1 MKRKTNRCLIIAEVG
16 QAHDGSLGIA
26 HSFIDAV
33 SKSGADVIKFQTH
46 IAEAETTQHEP
57 WRIKFSTQDGSRYD
71 YWKRMEFSETQW
83 VELKKHSNDVGL
95 KFISSPFSLEAVELL
110 KKVGVHAWKIASGE
124 VNNQEMLDSIAE
136 TKQDVYL
143 STGMSTIEE
152 IDRSV
157 ERIKKKGLPL
167 TILQCTSMYP
177 TPPEKVGLNMLVFF
191 RERYGCG
198 VGLSDHSGKIF
209 TGLAAATIGIDV
221 LEVHVTFS
229 KEMFGPDVSS
239 SLTIDELKKLVEGTR
254 YIEAVVENSVDK
266 NSIAE
271 ELKPVRNIFTKSIV
285 YRRDLEKG
293 TIIKRDDIS
302 FKKPGTGV
310 DPTHLEK
317 VIGKQLKRSVKGDD
331 QLSMSDLI

>member
-1 MKRKTNRCLIIAEVG
+1 MKRKTKNCLIIAEVG

-33 SKSGADVIKFQTH
+33 SKTGADVIKFQTH

-95 KFISSPFSLEAVELL
+95 QFISSPFSLEAVELL

>member
-95 KFISSPFSLEAVELL
+95 QFISSPFSLEAVELL

>member
-95 KFISSPFSLEAVELL
+95 QFISSPFSLEAVELL

-239 SLTIDELKKLVEGTR
+239 SLTIDELKQLVEGTR
-254 YIEAVVENSVDK
+254 YIEGVVESYVDK
-266 NSIAE
+266 DSIAE

>member
-1 MKRKTNRCLIIAEVG
+1 
-16 QAHDGSLGIA
+16 
-26 HSFIDAV
+26 
-33 SKSGADVIKFQTH
+33 
-46 IAEAETTQHEP
+46 
-57 WRIKFSTQDGSRYD
+57 
-71 YWKRMEFSETQW
+71 
-83 VELKKHSNDVGL
+83 
-95 KFISSPFSLEAVELL
+95 
-110 KKVGVHAWKIASGE
+110 
-124 VNNQEMLDSIAE
+124 
-136 TKQDVYL
+136 
-143 STGMSTIEE
+143 
-152 IDRSV
+152 
-157 ERIKKKGLPL
+157 
-167 TILQCTSMYP
+167 
-177 TPPEKVGLNMLVFF
+177 
-191 RERYGCG
+191 
-198 VGLSDHSGKIF
+198 
-209 TGLAAATIGIDV
+209 
-221 LEVHVTFS
+221 
-229 KEMFGPDVSS
+229 MFGPDVSS